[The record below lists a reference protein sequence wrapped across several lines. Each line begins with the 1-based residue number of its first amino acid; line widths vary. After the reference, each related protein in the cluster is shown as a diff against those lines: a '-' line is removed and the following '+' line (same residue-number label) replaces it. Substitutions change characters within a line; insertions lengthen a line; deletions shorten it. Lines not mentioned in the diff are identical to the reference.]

1 MKTFESGSTV
11 QGGYY
16 WNLGKWE
23 MATVQGE
30 AGKLDG
36 KPGDRYV
43 KVALPLVFV
52 AAPLMGGLFVMFLPF
67 IGFALAANA
76 AAKAGAKATK
86 DLGAELASVM
96 TPGWRPGEAHMQ
108 GKRPDEKADAKA
120 PAAADGLDKL
130 QKEID
135 EKRAEKK

>member
-1 MKTFESGSTV
+1 MKTFESGNTV
-11 QGGYY
+11 AGGYY

-30 AGKLDG
+30 AGRLDG
-36 KPGDRYV
+36 HAGDKYV
-43 KVALPLVFV
+43 KVPLPLVLAV
-52 AAPLMGGLFVMFLPF
+52 APMMGGLFVMFLPF
-67 IGFALAANA
+67 IGFALTADA
-76 AAKAGAKATK
+76 AARAGIKAARE
-86 DLGAELASVM
+86 LGADLASLV